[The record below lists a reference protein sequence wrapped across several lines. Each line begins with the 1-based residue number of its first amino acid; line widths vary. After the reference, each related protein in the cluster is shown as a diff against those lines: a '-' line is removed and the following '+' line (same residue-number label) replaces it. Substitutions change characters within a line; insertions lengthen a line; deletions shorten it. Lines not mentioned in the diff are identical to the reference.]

1 MIIKV
6 LSKKTKGGLFVQFD
20 VIEPS
25 EEAMVGLIMEPPGE
39 MYAKL
44 LALEEE
50 MTDSGEIIRSP
61 DTGLLE
67 KVEPMSDTS
76 SAMGGY
82 YEFRDEPA
90 SDSFIERLSA
100 VFPDAKVDVE
110 YQ

>member
-25 EEAMVGLIMEPPGE
+25 EEAMVGLMVEPPGA
-39 MYAKL
+39 MYEKL

-50 MTDSGEIIRSP
+50 MMESGEIRKSP
-61 DTGLLE
+61 DTGLQE
-67 KVEPMSDTS
+67 KVEPMSDS
-76 SAMGGY
+76 SSVMAGY

-90 SDSFIERLSA
+90 SETFIERLSA
-100 VFPDAKVDVE
+100 VFPGAEFDVE
-110 YQ
+110 YL